1 MDSLVDN
8 IEKAGE
14 LANIFK
20 ALAHPIRVLM
30 VMGLIE
36 KGECHVTSMVDALKV
51 SQPTI
56 SQHLNVLKTLGIVKG
71 YRKGNQICYKMSNDI
86 VRKIYNVLQ

>member
-1 MDSLVDN
+1 MEKLVDN

-20 ALAHPIRVLM
+20 ALAHPIRVM
-30 VMGLIE
+30 MITSLIE
-36 KGECHVTSMVDALKV
+36 KGECHVTCIVNDLKV

-71 YRKGNQICYKMSNDI
+71 YRKGNQICYKLSND
-86 VRKIYNVLQ
+86 VVKKIYDAIQ